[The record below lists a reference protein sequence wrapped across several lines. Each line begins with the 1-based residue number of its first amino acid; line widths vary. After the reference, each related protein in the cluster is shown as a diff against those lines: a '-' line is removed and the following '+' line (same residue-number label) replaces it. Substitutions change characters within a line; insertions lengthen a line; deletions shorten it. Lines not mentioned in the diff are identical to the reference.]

1 MARSAPSLR
10 QASHF
15 PAEPAVV
22 ITLAPSALAN
32 WIAAVPIPDEP
43 PCTSS
48 VSPDLRPPRS
58 KVLYQTVK
66 NVSGTAAASVI
77 GRLAGTG
84 RQWLS
89 CAGQYSA
96 WPPPTT

>member
-1 MARSAPSLR
+1 M
-10 QASHF
+10 
-15 PAEPAVV
+15 
-22 ITLAPSALAN
+22 ITLAPNALAS
-32 WIAAVPIPDEP
+32 WIAAVPMPDEP

-48 VSPDLRPPRS
+48 VSPAFRPPRS

-77 GRLAGTG
+77 GRPAGTG

-89 CAGQYSA
+89 
-96 WPPPTT
+96 